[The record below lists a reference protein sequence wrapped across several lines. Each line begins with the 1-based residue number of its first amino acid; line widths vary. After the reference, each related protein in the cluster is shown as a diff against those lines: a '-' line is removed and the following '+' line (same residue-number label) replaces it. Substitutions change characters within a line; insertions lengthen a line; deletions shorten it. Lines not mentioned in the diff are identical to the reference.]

1 MSRYCLPQ
9 TYADMRHCLSWFFV
23 GCFALSLSAC
33 INNPT
38 SEAETTVAEAS
49 TEPDTDST
57 VVLLQR
63 VPVQTQVLV
72 TVGDGLF
79 TAYRY
84 ADSLKKPILFPIRAS
99 DGTIVTRGYP
109 LSPRAGEQLDHPHHT
124 GHWLNHGVVNG
135 VDFWTSAPGK
145 RKPDDEDKVHGSIV
159 HRSID
164 RLVSGNPAVLAIT
177 ADWISDPGDTLLVEH
192 TQFAFSQRGNQRII
206 DRTTTLVAHDGPV
219 TFSDS
224 KEGMMAVRIARFLEQ
239 PDTAAHLLV
248 DSTGKTGKEPLVDTT
263 STAGQYHSSEG
274 LIGDEVWGTRAEWV
288 SLSAPHRD
296 KHYAITIMD
305 HPDNVNYPTHWMA
318 RGYGLFAANPLGSAA
333 YTDGREKLN
342 HTLAAGDSTTLRYR
356 ILIHQGNALP
366 DSVIQQRYED
376 FVK

>member
-1 MSRYCLPQ
+1 
-9 TYADMRHCLSWFFV
+9 MRHCLSWFIV
-23 GCFALSLSAC
+23 GCFACILSAC
-33 INNPT
+33 VNNST
-38 SEAETTVAEAS
+38 SEAETTVAQA
-49 TEPDTDST
+49 PAQADIDST

-63 VPVQTQVLV
+63 VPAQAQVLV
-72 TVGDGLF
+72 TVGDRLF

-109 LSPRAGEQLDHPHHT
+109 LSPRPGEQVDHPHHT

-145 RKPDDEDKVHGSIV
+145 RKPNDEDKVHGAIV

-164 RLVSGNPAVLAIT
+164 RLVSGNPAMLAIT
-177 ADWISDPGDTLLVEH
+177 ADWISDPGDTLLVEY
-192 TQFAFSQRGNQRII
+192 TQFAFSQRDQQRII
-206 DRTTTLVAHDGPV
+206 DRTTTLVAHNGPV

-224 KEGMMAVRIARFLEQ
+224 KEGMMAVRVARFLEQ

-248 DSTGKTGKEPLVDTT
+248 DSTGRVGKKPLVDTT
-263 STAGQYHSSEG
+263 SAAGQYRNSEG
-274 LIGDEVWGTRAEWV
+274 MMGDEVWGTRAEWV
-288 SLSAPHRD
+288 SLSAPHQG

-342 HTLAAGDSTTLRYR
+342 YSIAAGDSSTFRYR
-356 ILIHQGNALP
+356 ILIQQGSTLA
-366 DSVIQQRYED
+366 DSVIQQRYEN